1 MLQARL
7 LSQEGNAIGDST
19 YATKLHI
26 ISSFLCF
33 RHRLSYC
40 LSAIPLQ
47 RKLGTHLERKLR
59 HTIFFEWQNLLFQI
73 DSQTR
78 TVLSQLYF
86 HYIRS
91 KLSINE

>member
-40 LSAIPLQ
+40 LSTIPLQ
-47 RKLGTHLERKLR
+47 RKLGTHLERK
-59 HTIFFEWQNLLFQI
+59 TKTYCFFLNGKICFFRLTPKLEQYCLNCISATLGQNYQ
-73 DSQTR
+73 
-78 TVLSQLYF
+78 
-86 HYIRS
+86 
-91 KLSINE
+91 